1 MHFYKKILTVFF
13 GLMLNPRFVMGDGD
27 LPCDTDKY
35 IDTCDFSIYI
45 ETITQPGSN
54 IPSPVYKPYPNTE
67 LTPFSIFYFFA
78 DITIRENT
86 AGDGT
91 IAGDDNSKLGYLC
104 WDFEEQKNNYDNLRK
119 LFQTEPNTEKISCYK
134 INRDT
139 LNFVLQTRTK
149 PVDTEPTLIP
159 YNTYNPVAEKIKNA
173 CVASSVKC
181 KECDQS
187 GETNGANYVGG
198 TWTTFSTIADCHRW
212 DYPTTKTH
220 IDNRGTFK
228 YSDEQPCYYSG
239 E

>member
-13 GLMLNPRFVMGDGD
+13 GLMLTTQVAFGVD
-27 LPCDTDKY
+27 CDFTEY
-35 IDTCDFSIYI
+35 INTCDFSIYI

-54 IPSPVYKPYPNTE
+54 IPSPVYKIYPNTT

-86 AGDGT
+86 AGDET
-91 IAGDDNSKLGYLC
+91 TAGDDNSKLGYLC
-104 WDFEEQKNNYDNLRK
+104 WDFEEYKNNYDNLRK
-119 LFQTEPNTEKISCYK
+119 LFQTEPSTEKISCYK

-149 PVDTEPTLIP
+149 PVDAEPTLIS

-173 CVASSVKC
+173 CNASSVKC
-181 KECDQS
+181 KECDQD
-187 GETNGANYVGG
+187 GRTNGAQYDNS
-198 TWTTFSTIADCHRW
+198 TNKWTTFSTIADCHRW
-212 DYPTTKTH
+212 DDFDNKQH
-220 IDNRGTFK
+220 NDNRGTFK
-228 YSDEQPCYYSG
+228 YSNEQPCYYSG